1 MLKNFFSGYSQNG
14 AAQAIVVLSA
24 LTVAAEV
31 IRTRSTGKRPY
42 RDYGVGGMNEH
53 DPDHD
58 GYPMAQMGGV
68 PHDLH
73 ETMIYGMGAEAQDYG
88 HPMDMGMDDHG
99 GDDMDV
105 WAEMQEVEQESRRMA
120 AQGQSWSE
128 GARQQ
133 MGRQQVSRQQMGRQ
147 QMGRQQMGRQQ
158 VSRQQVHMQHED
170 VEGSMAREASPW
182 NRYVAIKV
190 PELVA
195 QGMSAPQAMKAASKT
210 FLRDE
215 ARRLGSP
222 EPKKVK
228 RS

>member
-14 AAQAIVVLSA
+14 VAQAIVVLSA
-24 LTVAAEV
+24 FTVAAEV

-58 GYPMAQMGGV
+58 GHPMAQMGGV

-73 ETMIYGMGAEAQDYG
+73 ETMIYGMGAETQDYG
-88 HPMDMGMDDHG
+88 HPMDMGMDDH

-133 MGRQQVSRQQMGRQ
+133 MGRQQMGRQQMGRQQMGRQQMGRQQMGRQ

-170 VEGSMAREASPW
+170 VEGSMARSATPW
-182 NRYVAIKV
+182 NRYVATEV
-190 PELVA
+190 PRLMA
-195 QGMSAPQAMKAASKT
+195 KGMTAPEAMKAASKS
-210 FLRDE
+210 F
-215 ARRLGSP
+215 RR
-222 EPKKVK
+222 

>member
-53 DPDHD
+53 DPDRD
-58 GYPMAQMGGV
+58 GCPMGGYPTGGV

-99 GDDMDV
+99 DDDMDV

-133 MGRQQVSRQQMGRQ
+133 MGRQQMGRQ
-147 QMGRQQMGRQQ
+147 QMGRQQASRQQ

-228 RS
+228 RA

>member
-24 LTVAAEV
+24 FTVAAEV

-58 GYPMAQMGGV
+58 SHSMAQMGGV
-68 PHDLH
+68 PHDLYDP
-73 ETMIYGMGAEAQDYG
+73 MIYGMGAETQDYG
-88 HPMDMGMDDHG
+88 HSMDMDMGDHDD
-99 GDDMDV
+99 DDMGA
-105 WAEMQEVEQESRRMA
+105 WAEMQAVRQQSRRSA
-120 AQGQSWSE
+120 VQGQSWSE

-133 MGRQQVSRQQMGRQ
+133 MGRQQMGRQ
-147 QMGRQQMGRQQ
+147 QMGRQQAGRQQ

-182 NRYVAIKV
+182 NRYVATEV
-190 PELVA
+190 PRLMA
-195 QGMSAPQAMKAASKT
+195 KGMSAPQAMKAASKS
-210 FLRDE
+210 F
-215 ARRLGSP
+215 RR
-222 EPKKVK
+222 

>member
-58 GYPMAQMGGV
+58 GHPMAQMGGV

-73 ETMIYGMGAEAQDYG
+73 ETMIYGMGAEAQGYG

-147 QMGRQQMGRQQ
+147 Q

-170 VEGSMAREASPW
+170 VEGSMARSVTPW
-182 NRYVAIKV
+182 NRYVATEV
-190 PELVA
+190 PRLMA
-195 QGMSAPQAMKAASKT
+195 KGMTAPEAMKAASKS
-210 FLRDE
+210 F
-215 ARRLGSP
+215 RR
-222 EPKKVK
+222 